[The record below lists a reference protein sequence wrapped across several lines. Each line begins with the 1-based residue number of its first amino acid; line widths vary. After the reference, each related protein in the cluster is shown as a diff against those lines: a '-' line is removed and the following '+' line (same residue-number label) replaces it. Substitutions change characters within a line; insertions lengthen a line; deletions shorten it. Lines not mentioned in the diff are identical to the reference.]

1 MVFDPLFLSVSTFFI
16 LSEYMKFP
24 AAYFGLLSLNVLRFG
39 KKVRLTVLKFN
50 DNDAQ
55 HVYTIAAKM
64 LCNCFGMQCKN
75 AFV

>member
-1 MVFDPLFLSVSTFFI
+1 MVFDPLFLVGFHFFHTFRIYEVSSSIFWTI
-16 LSEYMKFP
+16 IIECS
-24 AAYFGLLSLNVLRFG
+24 ALR

>member
-16 LSEYMKFP
+16 VSEYEVSSSIFWTIIIECS
-24 AAYFGLLSLNVLRFG
+24 ALR